1 MDNKFRILSIDD
13 NKVFLHAIKRSLEKK
28 SFQVEVAENSDQAL
42 EILVNESIN
51 LILMDIEMPGKSGL
65 SLLKDVV
72 GLYPDI
78 PVLMLSGHGK
88 VDYAV
93 QAIKIGADD
102 FLEKPFPTKQL
113 FKRLEPYV
121 ALWRQKSGLKAA
133 AKTIFQFE
141 KMVGESPAIE
151 RLKSL
156 IVRVAA
162 SDASVLLLGESGTGK
177 ELAAQAI
184 HVHSLRQKGPF
195 VAVDCGALN
204 ETILESELFGHIKG
218 AFTGA
223 ENSSLGLIRAAD
235 GGTLFLDEIGELPLG
250 MQVKLLRTLQEKL
263 VRPVGE
269 QKSHAVDI
277 RVVAATNKDLE
288 AEALEGN
295 FRHDLYYRIAAIPLL
310 LPPLRE
316 RGDDITLLANHFL
329 KTENIKSIR
338 SIAPEAMR
346 LLTGYHWPGNIRELQ
361 NVLHRAVA
369 FCETDT
375 ITADDLPATIA
386 LTSRKDSSAELP
398 VDETLASY
406 ELLAFQN
413 ALKKCDGNRR
423 CAATLL
429 GISEATLYRKMKQ
442 FDLSN

>member
-1 MDNKFRILSIDD
+1 M
-13 NKVFLHAIKRSLEKK
+13 KRSLEMK
-28 SFQVEVAENSDQAL
+28 SFQVELAENSDQAL
-42 EILVNESIN
+42 EILAARSIN

-72 GLYPDI
+72 RLYPDI
-78 PVLMLSGHGK
+78 PVLMLSAHGK

-113 FKRLEPYV
+113 IKRLEPYV
-121 ALWRQKSGLKAA
+121 ALWQQKSNSEATGKSN
-133 AKTIFQFE
+133 FQFE
-141 KMVGESPAIE
+141 EMIGESPAVQ

-177 ELAAQAI
+177 ELAAKAI
-184 HVHSLRQKGPF
+184 HAHSPRQKGPF

-204 ETILESELFGHIKG
+204 ETVLESELFGHIKG

-223 ENSSLGLIRAAD
+223 ESSSLGLIRAAD
-235 GGTLFLDEIGELPLG
+235 GGTLFLDEIGELPHG
-250 MQVKLLRTLQEKL
+250 MQVKLLRTLQEKV

-288 AEALEGN
+288 AEAREGG
-295 FRHDLYYRIAAIPLL
+295 FRHDLYYRIAAIPLQ
-310 LPPLRE
+310 LPPLCERE
-316 RGDDITLLANHFL
+316 RDIPLLAHHFL
-329 KTENIKSIR
+329 ALENINSVR
-338 SIAPEAMR
+338 SIATEAMQ
-346 LLTGYHWPGNIRELQ
+346 LLNGYHWPGNIRELQ

-386 LTSRKDSSAELP
+386 LTSPTGLSPELP
-398 VDETLASY
+398 VDDTLAAY
-406 ELLAFQN
+406 ELLAFKN

-423 CAATLL
+423 CAAALL

-442 FDLSN
+442 FDISK